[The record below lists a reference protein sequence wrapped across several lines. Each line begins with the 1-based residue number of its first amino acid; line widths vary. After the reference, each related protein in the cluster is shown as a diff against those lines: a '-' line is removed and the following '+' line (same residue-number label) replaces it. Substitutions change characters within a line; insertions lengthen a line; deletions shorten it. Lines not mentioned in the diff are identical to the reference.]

1 MWKWGFRHPFLA
13 LSCIELESRPS
24 YHDGMALEIARLCLG
39 LLIAGFH
46 VRIADFVL
54 AQEEVL
60 IVAFRRR
67 GLELPTAFPK
77 KHAHNFYFAVGITIA
92 IIQLLRLHQLVS

>member
-1 MWKWGFRHPFLA
+1 M
-13 LSCIELESRPS
+13 
-24 YHDGMALEIARLCLG
+24 GMALEIARLCLG

-67 GLELPTAFPK
+67 GLELPTVFPRK
-77 KHAHNFYFAVGITIA
+77 SAYNFYFGVGISVA
-92 IIQLLRLHQLVS
+92 IIQLFRLHQLAS

>member
-1 MWKWGFRHPFLA
+1 M
-13 LSCIELESRPS
+13 
-24 YHDGMALEIARLCLG
+24 GMALEIARLCLG

-67 GLELPTAFPK
+67 GLELPAAFPRK
-77 KHAHNFYFAVGITIA
+77 YAHNFFFGVGISIA
-92 IIQLLRLHQLVS
+92 LIQLLRLHQLAS

>member
-1 MWKWGFRHPFLA
+1 M
-13 LSCIELESRPS
+13 
-24 YHDGMALEIARLCLG
+24 GMALEIARLCLG

-67 GLELPTAFPK
+67 GLELPTAFPRK
-77 KHAHNFYFAVGITIA
+77 YAYNFYFGVGISVA
-92 IIQLLRLHQLVS
+92 IIQLLRLHQMAS